1 MTGCGYE
8 AGGALTDCGD
18 LHDSH
23 LAGGSDGGRSSLK
36 SPTPQLLIGQ
46 RRPFQHVPHLVV
58 YFQNLQIMSPL

>member
-8 AGGALTDCGD
+8 AGGVLIDCGD

-36 SPTPQLLIGQ
+36 SPTPHRLIGQ
-46 RRPFQHVPHLVV
+46 RRPNQPLPHLLV
-58 YFQNLQIMSPL
+58 